1 MKLKE
6 FFSNGSLYRNEV
18 ESVFQCVVQVNC
30 SQPNWSRKLAK
41 NNINKPAW
49 KNRFRL
55 RKNSGVGLE
64 SLMDFSSR
72 TRCVS
77 AKDVIVKFV

>member
-18 ESVFQCVVQVNC
+18 ESVFQYVVQVNC

-41 NNINKPAW
+41 NSINKPAW

-77 AKDVIVKFV
+77 VKDVIVKFV